1 MNLAPG
7 SLRSG
12 TLGQGNL
19 RPKRR
24 PTIED
29 VARLAGVSR
38 GTVSRALNGGA
49 HVRPEAMTKVSA
61 AVAELGYS
69 VNQAA
74 RNLAAARTGSVAF
87 VISERQEH
95 LFSDPN
101 FGNWVRLL
109 TKHLRSRDQ
118 HLIVTA
124 AEDYVDE
131 AFLARYLA
139 SGHVDAA
146 VFAQPHEGEA
156 LLDLLANSGL
166 PMVVLGRPIGCEDEL
181 SWVGV
186 DDEAAAFEAVCYLLA
201 QGRAN
206 VATITGPLATSSGRE
221 RLAGYRRALA
231 AAGKG
236 RAMVAHGDWS
246 PRSARSAA
254 HRLVEHYPDI
264 DGLFVGSDLMAL
276 GALGALR
283 EAGRRVPDD
292 VAVVGFDDSAAATMA
307 EPPLTTVRQPFERLA
322 TEVVRVVTELA
333 AGAEQPQHV
342 LLPTRLIRR
351 RSA

>member
-1 MNLAPG
+1 MTATALRAPG
-7 SLRSG
+7 RLPLR
-12 TLGQGNL
+12 
-19 RPKRR
+19 KRR

-49 HVRPEAMTKVSA
+49 HVRPEAMARVNEAVSA
-61 AVAELGYS
+61 LGYS

-74 RNLAAARTGSVAF
+74 RNLASLRTGSVAF

-101 FGNWVRLL
+101 FGTFVRVFSRQ
-109 TKHLRSRDQ
+109 LRRLGE

-124 AEDYVDE
+124 AEDYEDE
-131 AFLARYLA
+131 AFLGNYLA

-146 VFAQPHEGEA
+146 IFALPHEHEA
-156 LLDLLANSGL
+156 LLGWLAQSGL
-166 PMVVLGRPIGCEDEL
+166 PVVVLGRPLGLDTEISCV
-181 SWVGV
+181 SV
-186 DDEAAAFEAVCYLLA
+186 DDEAAAYEATRYLLD
-201 QGRAN
+201 QGRTA

-231 AAGKG
+231 VAPPRRR
-236 RAMVAHGDWS
+236 RAMAARGDWS
-246 PRSARSAA
+246 PQSGRGAAR
-254 HRLVEHYPDI
+254 RLLARYPDI
-264 DGLFVGSDLMAL
+264 DGLFVASDLMAL

-283 EAGRRVPDD
+283 EAGRRVPED
-292 VAVVGFDDSAAATMA
+292 VAVVGFDDSPAATMA
-307 EPPLTTVRQPFERLA
+307 DPPLTTVRQPFERLA
-322 TEVVRVVTELA
+322 VEAIRVISELI
-333 AGAEQPQHV
+333 AGDGHQPQQV
-342 LLPTRLIRR
+342 VLPTRLVKR

>member
-1 MNLAPG
+1 VKG
-7 SLRSG
+7 STRTGLGRSG
-12 TLGQGNL
+12 QL
-19 RPKRR
+19 RRQW

-38 GTVSRALNGGA
+38 GTVSRALNGGT
-49 HVRPEAMTKVSA
+49 HVRPEVIAKVNA
-61 AVAELGYS
+61 AVAQLGYS

-74 RNLAAARTGSVAF
+74 RNLASARTGSVAF

-101 FGNWVRLL
+101 FGLWVRLL
-109 TKHLRSRDQ
+109 TKHLRGSGQ

-124 AEDYVDE
+124 AEDYLDE

-146 VFAQPHEGEA
+146 IFAQPHKDEA
-156 LLDLLANSGL
+156 LLGLLAQSGL
-166 PMVVLGRPIGCEDEL
+166 PLVVLGRPIGFEDQL

-186 DDEAAAFEAVCYLLA
+186 DDEAAAFEATSYLFS
-201 QGRAN
+201 QGRRA
-206 VATITGPLATSSGRE
+206 VATITGPVGTSSGRE
-221 RLAGYRRALA
+221 RLAGYKRAVV
-231 AAGKG
+231 AAGQG
-236 RAMVAHGDWS
+236 RAMVARGDWS
-246 PRSARSAA
+246 PRSARLAA
-254 HRLVEHYPDI
+254 CRLLERHPDI

-292 VAVVGFDDSAAATMA
+292 VALVGFDDSAAATMA

-322 TEVVRVVTELA
+322 SEVARALAELA
-333 AGAEQPQHV
+333 GGAQPPRQV
-342 LLPTRLIRR
+342 LVPTTLVKR

>member
-1 MNLAPG
+1 MSGALVESPG
-7 SLRSG
+7 RSWS
-12 TLGQGNL
+12 
-19 RPKRR
+19 RRR

-38 GTVSRALNGGA
+38 GTVSRALNGGT
-49 HVRPEAMTKVSA
+49 HVRPEALTKVRA

-95 LFSDPN
+95 LFGDPN
-101 FGNWVRLL
+101 FGTWVRLL

-124 AEDYVDE
+124 AEDYADE

-146 VFAQPHEGEA
+146 VFAQPHRGEA
-156 LLDLLANSGL
+156 LLGLLAASGL
-166 PMVVLGRPIGCEDEL
+166 PLVVLGRPIGFEDEL

-186 DDEAAAFEAVCYLLA
+186 DDEAAAFEAVLYLLR
-201 QGRAN
+201 QGRSR
-206 VATITGPLATSSGRE
+206 VATITGPLATGSASE

-231 AAGKG
+231 TAGSE
-236 RAMVAHGDWS
+236 RPMVAHGDWA
-246 PRSARSAA
+246 PRSARAA
-254 HRLVEHYPDI
+254 ARRLLARYPDI
-264 DGLFVGSDLMAL
+264 DGLFVASDLMAL
-276 GALGALR
+276 GALGALS

-292 VAVVGFDDSAAATMA
+292 IAVVGFDDSVAATMA
-307 EPPLTTVRQPFERLA
+307 EPALTTVHQPFEHLA

-333 AGAEQPQHV
+333 TGGQRPQHV
-342 LLPTRLIRR
+342 VLPTKLVKR